1 MIEKQLKVWF
11 LRSLKQWHLKKNKR
25 QMPWKGEKDPYKIWL
40 SEVILQQTRV
50 EQGWAYYERFILNY
64 PTVHHLA
71 QAADNEVFKLW
82 EGLGYYNR
90 CRNLLSTARTVSKE
104 LNGNFPTTKEGLLSL
119 KGIGNYTS
127 AAIGSFA
134 FGLPLAVVDGNVYRI
149 LARVFGIDEPID
161 QNKGKVLFEQLAD
174 ALLDKKDPA
183 SHNQAMMDF
192 GATVCTPK
200 NPSCGTCPFATKCV
214 AFQKSLQSKLP
225 VKAKKI
231 IAKDRYLYYLMVDYQ
246 SERLVRKR
254 GDGDIW
260 KDLHEFILVEK
271 DEPADERSIK
281 NNAFWSAQQIFSTQ
295 QIQQL
300 SDQLIHQLTHQKIHS
315 RILHVKIDKKIN
327 LEGYQW
333 MTIAELHKIAFPR
346 LITRYLENL

>member
-1 MIEKQLKVWF
+1 VLEKQLKVWF
-11 LRSLKQWHLKKNKR
+11 LRSLKQWHLKDNKR

-50 EQGWAYYERFILNY
+50 EQGWAYYERFVKKY

-90 CRNLLSTARTVSKE
+90 CRNLLSTARTVSSE
-104 LNGNFPTTKEGLLSL
+104 LNGYFPTTKEGLLSL
-119 KGIGNYTS
+119 KGIGNYTA

-149 LARVFGIDEPID
+149 IARVLGIDVPID
-161 QNKGKVLFEQLAD
+161 QAKGKLLFEQLAD
-174 ALLDKKDPA
+174 ALLDQKDPS

-200 NPSCGTCPFATKCV
+200 NPGCATCPFAAKCV
-214 AFQKSLQSKLP
+214 ALQKNLQFNLP

-231 IAKDRYLYYLMVDYQ
+231 KTKDRYLYYLMVDYK
-246 SERLVRKR
+246 SDRLVRKR
-254 GDGDIW
+254 GTGDIW
-260 KDLHEFILVEK
+260 KDLHEFLLVEK
-271 DEPADERSIK
+271 DEPADELSLRNS
-281 NNAFWSAQQIFSTQ
+281 AFWSAQQIFSPH
-295 QIQQL
+295 QIQHL

-315 RILHVKIDKKIN
+315 RILHVKIDKKVNI
-327 LEGYQW
+327 EGYQW
-333 MTIAELHKIAFPR
+333 LSRSELDEIAFPR
-346 LITRYLENL
+346 LITRYLEHL

>member
-1 MIEKQLKVWF
+1 VIEKQLKVWF
-11 LRSLKQWHLKKNKR
+11 LRSLKQWHLQKNKR

-40 SEVILQQTRV
+40 SEIILQQTRV
-50 EQGWAYYERFILNY
+50 EQGWAYYERFIINY

-104 LNGNFPTTKEGLLSL
+104 FNGYFPTTKEGLLGL

-149 LARVFGIDEPID
+149 LARVLGIDVPID
-161 QNKGKVLFEQLAD
+161 QTKGKLLFEQLAD
-174 ALLDKKDPA
+174 ELLDKKDPA

-200 NPSCGTCPFATKCV
+200 NPGCNTCPLAAKCV
-214 AFQKSLQSKLP
+214 AFQKHLQLKLP
-225 VKAKKI
+225 VKAKKVTTR
-231 IAKDRYLYYLMVDYQ
+231 DRYLYYLMLDYK

-254 GDGDIW
+254 GAGDIW
-260 KDLHEFILVEK
+260 KDLHEFLLIEK
-271 DEPADERSIK
+271 DEPADDRSLK
-281 NNAFWSAQQIFSTQ
+281 TNLFWSAQQIFSPQ

-315 RILHVKIDKKIN
+315 RILHVKIDKKVNI
-327 LEGYQW
+327 EGYQW
-333 MTIAELHKIAFPR
+333 MTRSELNKIAFPR